1 MSAKRYRV
9 QGTDLNHDGQH
20 IPEGGEV
27 TLDDATA
34 AQLSPWLTVV
44 DGAAEQAA
52 AEKAAAEKAAAEKA
66 AAEKAAAEQAAAEKV
81 AAEKVAAEQAA
92 AEKAAANNQKG
103 GKK

>member
-52 AEKAAAEKAAAEKA
+52 AEQ
-66 AAEKAAAEQAAAEKV
+66 AAAEQAAAK
-81 AAEKVAAEQAA
+81 QAA
-92 AEKAAANNQKG
+92 AEKVAANNQKG